1 MLIFST
7 CTNASPAATKTGI
20 LKGPLKM
27 KNVIKAIIVVSAFL
41 GMTNVALAS
50 TPITLMAKESF
61 LTGLLENGM
70 YVLDIVLATVGIKQL
85 AWLLSLI

>member
-1 MLIFST
+1 ME
-7 CTNASPAATKTGI
+7 
-20 LKGPLKM
+20 
-27 KNVIKAIIVVSAFL
+27 NVIKAIIVVSAFL

>member
-1 MLIFST
+1 
-7 CTNASPAATKTGI
+7 
-20 LKGPLKM
+20 M

-50 TPITLMAKESF
+50 TPINLMAKESF